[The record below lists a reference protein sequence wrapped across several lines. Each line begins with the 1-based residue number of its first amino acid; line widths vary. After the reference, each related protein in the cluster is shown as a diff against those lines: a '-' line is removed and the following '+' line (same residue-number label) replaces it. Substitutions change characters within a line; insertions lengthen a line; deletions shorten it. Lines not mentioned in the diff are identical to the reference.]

1 MKSFKEIRKT
11 LSEEYYSGPTAY
23 AGGDRT
29 NVGDITGTDLGGMG
43 SGSEKTRY
51 ASTNNIKMIEA
62 GLNSEL
68 AGVVKDPVTAITIA
82 RTKLN
87 MTGLSFD
94 INAKDINMA
103 MSSGEPYVVNL
114 NFGGRA
120 LGRDPGDEER
130 DDFADDMGM
139 VGQIPYEKTLPSM
152 DVSFDIEMVGTGFKI
167 TASIVE

>member
-1 MKSFKEIRKT
+1 
-11 LSEEYYSGPTAY
+11 
-23 AGGDRT
+23 
-29 NVGDITGTDLGGMG
+29 
-43 SGSEKTRY
+43 
-51 ASTNNIKMIEA
+51 
-62 GLNSEL
+62 
-68 AGVVKDPVTAITIA
+68 
-82 RTKLN
+82 

-130 DDFADDMGM
+130 DDFAGDMGM

>member
-1 MKSFKEIRKT
+1 MKSFKEIRNT

-23 AGGDRT
+23 AGSDKT
-29 NVGDITGTDLGGMG
+29 NVGNITGTDLGGMG
-43 SGSEKTRY
+43 DGSQKKVYPT
-51 ASTNNIKMIEA
+51 STNVKMIEA
-62 GLNSEL
+62 GLNAEL
-68 AGVVKDPVTAITIA
+68 SGIVRDPVAAITKA

-94 INAKDINMA
+94 LDAKDINMA

-139 VGQIPYEKTLPSM
+139 VGQIPYEKTLPAM
-152 DVSFDIEMVGTGFKI
+152 DVAFDIEMVGTGFKI

>member
-43 SGSEKTRY
+43 SGSQKTGY
-51 ASTNNIKMIEA
+51 PTSTNIKMIEA
-62 GLNSEL
+62 GLNAEL
-68 AGVVKDPVTAITIA
+68 AGVVKDPVTAITRA

-94 INAKDINMA
+94 LNAKDINMA

-130 DDFADDMGM
+130 DDFADDMQKLQTNINTRKAEQNEMEPGF
-139 VGQIPYEKTLPSM
+139 GWDQSI
-152 DVSFDIEMVGTGFKI
+152 DVDNVNCC
-167 TASIVE
+167 A